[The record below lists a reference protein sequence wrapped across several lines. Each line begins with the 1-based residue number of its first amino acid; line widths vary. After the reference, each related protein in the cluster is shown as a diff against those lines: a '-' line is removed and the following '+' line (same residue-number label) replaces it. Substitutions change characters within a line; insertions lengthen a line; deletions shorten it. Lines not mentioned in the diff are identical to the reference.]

1 MANVKTV
8 VMGIKANA
16 DGIVRRITVDFDLS
30 NLTPEQIAEW
40 AVSANGIRVWYQNR
54 VRPKGD
60 AYLVELSKTTQKV
73 VVPPCGTRSSMVQ
86 TLTPRQMV
94 EALYNAGKI
103 DDDMYA
109 MMLEKIDE

>member
-1 MANVKTV
+1 MKNVKTV

-60 AYLVELSKTTQKV
+60 AYLVELSKTTQNV
-73 VVPPCGTRSSMVQ
+73 VVPPCGTRSSTMP

-94 EALYNAGKI
+94 EALYAAGKM
-103 DDDMYA
+103 DDDTYA
-109 MMLEKIDE
+109 MMLEKLDE